1 MKPALPLN
9 GNPFSLLTTP
19 TGWVWDFQQDTKP
32 PILRRIME
40 FELAT
45 ASALV
50 RVDNTALL
58 PANVRVMNKSD
69 DPVSIKPDGTI
80 EVTASV
86 LAPVHVT
93 NNVVEP
99 LYVIV
104 EA

>member
-1 MKPALPLN
+1 
-9 GNPFSLLTTP
+9 
-19 TGWVWDFQQDTKP
+19 
-32 PILRRIME
+32 
-40 FELAT
+40 
-45 ASALV
+45 
-50 RVDNTALL
+50 
-58 PANVRVMNKSD
+58 MNKSD